1 MYLLD
6 TNILLELLLKR
17 HKYKEVEAF
26 LRLTPQESLK
36 ISDFSLYSMGIVLF
50 GRKMHGLFSK
60 VVNDLLINGG
70 IGILRLG
77 AEDMDRISRIS
88 RKFNLDYD
96 DAYQYAVA
104 EKHNLII
111 VSLDRHFDMT
121 DRGRRTPDDI
131 LKRN

>member
-17 HKYKEVEAF
+17 HKYKEAF

-77 AEDMDRISRIS
+77 AEDMDKISRIS
-88 RKFNLDYD
+88 RKFNMDYD

-121 DRGRRTPDDI
+121 DRGRRTPDEI

>member
-1 MYLLD
+1 
-6 TNILLELLLKR
+6 
-17 HKYKEVEAF
+17 
-26 LRLTPQESLK
+26 
-36 ISDFSLYSMGIVLF
+36 
-50 GRKMHGLFSK
+50 MHGLFSK

-77 AEDMDRISRIS
+77 AEDMDKISRIS

-121 DRGRRTPDDI
+121 DRGRRTPDEI

>member
-6 TNILLELLLKR
+6 TNIILELLLKR
-17 HKYKEVEAF
+17 HKYKKVEAF
-26 LRLTPQESLK
+26 LRQTPQESLK

-50 GRKMHGLFSK
+50 GRKMHGLFLK

-77 AEDMDRISRIS
+77 EEDMDRISCIS

-96 DAYQYAVA
+96 DA
-104 EKHNLII
+104 
-111 VSLDRHFDMT
+111 S
-121 DRGRRTPDDI
+121 
-131 LKRN
+131 

>member
-17 HKYKEVEAF
+17 HKYKEAF

-77 AEDMDRISRIS
+77 AEDMDKISRIS
-88 RKFNLDYD
+88 SKFNLDYD
-96 DAYQYAVA
+96 GAYQYAVA

-121 DRGRRTPDDI
+121 DRGRQTPDEI